1 MGTRYQD
8 QPVEHWAGPESLDPT
23 PVWKQYLLVALLLVV
38 GLVAV
43 IAVSVAALAPYL
55 ATPPALVAGDRLV
68 LSASDVPAVN
78 GAPRLVSAPLVDVS
92 RSFYLVQP
100 AKGEVLALRS
110 HWVPRPGEPECRVV
124 VLSSTREVTFTA
136 MDCPPFAPARTGI
149 FETAIFDIRGAP
161 ASAAAT
167 HRLDQYLVSVSGD
180 RVIVNLSRV
189 IQADERTNAPVPTG
203 IPQPQQP

>member
-43 IAVSVAALAPYL
+43 VAVSVAALAPYL

-68 LSASDVPAVN
+68 LASSTLPPVGGSVHVAGPI
-78 GAPRLVSAPLVDVS
+78 VDDA

-100 AKGEVLALRS
+100 EKGRILALRA
-110 HWVPRPGEPECRVV
+110 HWTSGDGGP
-124 VLSSTREVTFTA
+124 
-136 MDCPPFAPARTGI
+136 DCSLTTPPAAARQPFAAVGCFIRDVQRGQPL
-149 FETAIFDIRGAP
+149 FDLSGRSTNGYRG
-161 ASAAAT
+161 
-167 HRLDQYLVSVSGD
+167 LDQYLVSVSGD

-189 IQADERTNAPVPTG
+189 IEASQRMNAPVPTG